1 MSQIQQLG
9 DQNDSSEDEQTRVSL
24 RKEELQVFVIRTVH
38 HTVQEAIEKNL
49 MPLISRV
56 VKQEIELAGEKFLAS
71 LKQSSGSGIHS
82 VESRSFQLKF
92 LNKLSL
98 PVLTGKQIK
107 GEGDIPIGIALFDT
121 ITEQLVNSGPEASA
135 KVEIVVVEGDF
146 DGDTRS
152 NSALEDFNNKIVR
165 EKEGRKSLLSGN
177 VYLNLKE
184 GIGFVGEIS
193 FTHNANWMKRCELRL
208 GAKVV
213 DNFNGTRVREA
224 LTESF
229 FVKDR
234 RSTLYGKHY
243 PPHLHDEVWRLKNI
257 GKDGPFHDRLCSKN
271 INTVKDFL
279 TQYFINPRTL
289 QDILGTSMTTKMWE
303 ATVDHARTCTLDN
316 RLHLYFPINSQKKT
330 GVVFNAVGQV
340 MGLLLDYC
348 YILIDNL
355 PEHQKADA
363 RKLVLSAFEHM
374 DEVVSFDNET
384 SMHAFL
390 QSLDIAAYSNS
401 PWLESLGDCYVDT
414 DDGYDHTQ
422 PSISSH
428 ANEVSSFDDD
438 TSLIHDSLHLSNGYT
453 SYSLS
458 LENPNS
464 FNFETSHFND
474 GYVQPG
480 TSSLGISSFFPSYG
494 STSNLNEYGLHRAE
508 NEDHLDDQPFSSP
521 GNFVKPLVCYAE
533 SITQSFCE
541 DEHLPSFDTDHSVQ
555 YQNSNFESEGDLQSI
570 VNGFLSRAAVARR
583 SWTLLFGVLR
593 WYSRRKIA
601 ALKFVSSEK
610 IHATKKSRIY

>member
-1 MSQIQQLG
+1 MSQIQQWE
-9 DQNDSSEDEQTRVSL
+9 DQNDSSEDEQTRVSF

-38 HTVQEAIEKNL
+38 HTVQEAIEKNV

-56 VKQEIELAGEKFLAS
+56 VRQEIELAVAS

-98 PVLTGKQIK
+98 PVLTGKHIK
-107 GEGDIPIGIALFDT
+107 GEGDIPIEIALFDT

-213 DNFNGTRVREA
+213 DNFNGARVREA

-234 RSTLYGKHY
+234 RSTLYVKHY

-289 QDILGTSMTTKMWE
+289 RDILGTSMTTKMWE
-303 ATVDHARTCTLDN
+303 VTVDHARTCTLDN

-355 PEHQKADA
+355 PELQKADA
-363 RKLVLSAFEHM
+363 HKLVLSAFEHM
-374 DEVVSFDNET
+374 DKVVSFDNET
-384 SMHAFL
+384 SMLAFL
-390 QSLDIAAYSNS
+390 WRLAYSNS
-401 PWLESLGDCYVDT
+401 PWLESLGGCYVDT
-414 DDGYDHTQ
+414 DDGYDHIQ
-422 PSISSH
+422 PSTSSH
-428 ANEVSSFDDD
+428 ANEVFSFDDE
-438 TSLIHDSLHLSNGYT
+438 TSLMHDALQLSSAAHT
-453 SYSLS
+453 SNSLS

-474 GYVQPG
+474 ECIQPS
-480 TSSLGISSFFPSYG
+480 TYSPGISSFFLSYG
-494 STSNLNEYGLHRAE
+494 STSNWNEYGLHGAG
-508 NEDHLDDQPFSSP
+508 NEDHLDDQAFGSP
-521 GNFVKPLVCYAE
+521 GNFVNPLFCYAE
-533 SITQSFCE
+533 SINQSCE

-555 YQNSNFESEGDLQSI
+555 YQNSNFESQGDLQSI